1 MLCATNIRKKN
12 FKCVHDVTFKK
23 TTRNMCLGMC
33 LDFFFLLLMMLRREE
48 TGGDN

>member
-1 MLCATNIRKKN
+1 MLCATNICKKIL
-12 FKCVHDVTFKK
+12 KCVHDVTFKK

-33 LDFFFLLLMMLRREE
+33 LDFYFLLLMMLRREE